1 MADIFE
7 GHLPRLESPL
17 NSMEIVTGSYAT
29 DGYIFNQTPR
39 AINCSSEGTL
49 IVRMSNS
56 VTASLYVNVGLNP
69 YRVEQIYSGS
79 SAGTIVGLY

>member
-17 NSMEIVTGSYAT
+17 NSMEVVTGSYAT

-39 AINCSSEGTL
+39 AINCSEEGTL
-49 IVRMSNS
+49 IVRLANS
-56 VTASLYVNVGLNP
+56 VTSSLFVNAGLNP

>member
-17 NSMEIVTGSYAT
+17 DSMEIVTGSYST
-29 DGYIFNQTPR
+29 SGYTFQQTPR
-39 AINCSSEGTL
+39 AINCSQDGTL

-56 VTASLYVNVGLNP
+56 VTASLYVTAGLNP

>member
-17 NSMEIVTGSYAT
+17 DSMEIVTGSYST
-29 DGYIFNQTPR
+29 GGYIFQQTPR
-39 AINCSSEGTL
+39 AINCSQNGTL

-56 VTASLYVNVGLNP
+56 VTASLYVNAGLNP
-69 YRVEQIYSGS
+69 YRIEQIYSGS

>member
-17 NSMEIVTGSYAT
+17 SKLEVVSSSYT
-29 DGYIFNQTPR
+29 SSGYIFEQTPR
-39 AINCSSEGTL
+39 AINCSSDGTL
-49 IVRMSNS
+49 LVTMGSS
-56 VTASLYVNVGLNP
+56 VTASLYVNAGLNP
-69 YRVEQIYSGS
+69 YRIEKIHSGS

>member
-17 NSMEIVTGSYAT
+17 DSMELVTGSYST
-29 DGYIFNQTPR
+29 TGYTFNQTPR
-39 AINCSSEGTL
+39 AINCSSEGTI
-49 IVRMSNS
+49 IVRMANA
-56 VTASLYVNVGLNP
+56 VTASLYVNAGLNP
-69 YRVEQIYSGS
+69 YRVQQIYSGS

>member
-17 NSMEIVTGSYAT
+17 DSMEIVTGSYST
-29 DGYIFNQTPR
+29 NGYIFQQTPR
-39 AINCSSEGTL
+39 AINCSQDGTL

-56 VTASLYVNVGLNP
+56 VTASLYVNAGLNP

-79 SAGTIVGLY
+79 SAGTVVGLY

>member
-17 NSMEIVTGSYAT
+17 NSIELVTGSYAT

-39 AINCSSEGTL
+39 AINCSAEGTL
-49 IVRMSNS
+49 IVRLANS
-56 VTASLYVNVGLNP
+56 VTASLFVTPGLNP

>member
-17 NSMEIVTGSYAT
+17 DSIELVPVGYTGS
-29 DGYIFNQTPR
+29 GYTFNQVPR
-39 AINCSSEGTL
+39 AINCSEEGTL

-56 VTASLYVNVGLNP
+56 VTASLYVNAGLNP
-69 YRVEQIYSGS
+69 YRVQQIYSGS